1 MLDFLDNKYTMAL
14 GRTLLVM
21 IYFIGGF
28 SLLTGNLPV
37 DYAAAKG
44 VPSMLVWAAYTLKLL
59 GGFAIIIGFQTRIAA
74 SLLVIFTISTAFI
87 FHPYWADGQW
97 NTFWKEISMIG
108 GLLILVVVGPG
119 ELSVGGAKKSA

>member
-1 MLDFLDNKYTMAL
+1 MLDFLENKYTMAL
-14 GRTLLVM
+14 GRVLLVT

-44 VPSMLVWAAYTLKLL
+44 VPAALVWIGYAIKLF
-59 GGFAIIIGFQTRIAA
+59 GGFAVIIGFQTRIAA
-74 SLLVIFTISTAFI
+74 TLLIVFTLATAFI
-87 FHPYWADGQW
+87 FHPFWADGQW

-108 GLLILVVVGPG
+108 GLIFLAAVGPG
-119 ELSVGGAKKSA
+119 ELSVDGDKKNN

>member
-1 MLDFLDNKYTMAL
+1 MLDFIDNKYTLAI

-28 SLLTGNLPV
+28 SLLTGSLPI

-44 VPSMLVWAAYTLKLL
+44 VPAFMVWLAYTLKLL
-59 GGFAIIIGFQTRIAA
+59 GGLAIIVGFQTRLAA
-74 SLLVIFTISTAFI
+74 MLLVVFTLSTAFI
-87 FHPYWADGQW
+87 FHPYWVDGQW

-108 GLLILVVVGPG
+108 GLLILAVVGPG
-119 ELSVGGAKKSA
+119 ELSVSGSKKSA